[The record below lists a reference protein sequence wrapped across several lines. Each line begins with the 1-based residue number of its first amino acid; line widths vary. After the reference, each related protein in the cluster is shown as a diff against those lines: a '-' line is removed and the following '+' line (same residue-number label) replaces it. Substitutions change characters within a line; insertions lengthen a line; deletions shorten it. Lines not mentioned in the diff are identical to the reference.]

1 MRAFGKELNVRL
13 QGRGGGSTQMVQGT
27 FRASREEIEKVFQEL
42 ARIEA

>member
-1 MRAFGKELNVRL
+1 
-13 QGRGGGSTQMVQGT
+13 MVQGT